1 MTEHS
6 SRSHRRRL
14 ITQVIAPKEQTKELT
29 KELTNW
35 HRKIILFRLAQLC
48 APLLE
53 HFENDLVLFT
63 DSLELRVLNAAQQPP
78 TNTIE
83 LQLAYRHLR
92 KKELLT
98 NAPYAAALCAP
109 WSRIDDHEKYA
120 EWLGVIVLCCCQLHI
135 QGQHDSAISSAL
147 REVRLI
153 ANDAKHASIF
163 KLLPT
168 PTNFHS
174 LAELGEQL
182 EVLRLHYSKPNIEST
197 GLGYLSVAVRNTA
210 HLRKGIVRHR
220 RIKVPEFAV
229 PERITSIPLDPVD
242 DSGLEVEQLQITPET
257 IDSQTSDET
266 MKLEPG
272 KTVRVHN
279 PQQRQQTLAMM
290 AMQGQRFA
298 EQLANRQQSLPS
310 SFEQLTEWD
319 IHHLILYCLEKLKQ
333 NDKIAGWLI
342 LALVTGRDPTWLY
355 ARAKQWKLLRL
366 VKDYPCVQMQHSVP
380 ASQQADILEEVL
392 PEVSGHFYQALPIQ
406 LHDWVAQ
413 FSLSTKPPTTS
424 ECRAWLEDINKQHST
439 RLTLGRIVRF
449 MEHWCLN
456 HGVDRVI
463 IALMRGE
470 AHQSRPA
477 LAYSYLHQDT
487 LVECHYRYVNAAFIM
502 ADQDPELPAPRKTE
516 VYLGSRLHLS
526 RSVLGNLFDI
536 LASPLKQ
543 KRDIW
548 AVHNDYTGYIWAIL
562 AFATGHRD
570 VTAPL
575 GKITDYN
582 PYQRTWWISDKERRH
597 GLAART
603 LIIPPTAAKQVEHY
617 LDHLRQLQI
626 HCRFLAPDLAVR
638 CQQALDGSGNLL
650 FILTDKQDKKV
661 PVDLTPSLLAGL
673 LQARLPWSRNWARH
687 HLRSELVKHSVN
699 PELIDGWMGHEE
711 IGEEVLGRHSFLSM
725 ADCREI
731 ADIIESIFVTH
742 KIKAL
747 IGWTTH

>member
-14 ITQVIAPKEQTKELT
+14 ITQTIAPKELT
-29 KELTNW
+29 KW
-35 HRKIILFRLAQLC
+35 HRQIVFLRLAQLC
-48 APLLE
+48 ASMLA

-63 DSLELRVLNAAQQPP
+63 DALEQHLHNAAQQPP
-78 TNTIE
+78 KNDVE

-153 ANDAKHASIF
+153 ANDAKHAGIF
-163 KLLPT
+163 KQLPM
-168 PTNFHS
+168 PTNVSS

-182 EVLRLHYSKPNIEST
+182 EVLRQHYTQPNIEST
-197 GLGYLSVAVRNTA
+197 GIGYLSVAIRNAA

-220 RIKVPEFAV
+220 RIKVPEFAE
-229 PERITSIPLDPVD
+229 PERITPIPLEPVD
-242 DSGLEVEQLQITPET
+242 DSGLEAEHLQVIPET
-257 IDSQTSDET
+257 PDSQAADER

-272 KTVRVHN
+272 KTLRVHDSR
-279 PQQRQQTLAMM
+279 QRQQTLAMM
-290 AMQGQRFA
+290 AQQGQRFA
-298 EQLANRQQSLPS
+298 EQLASRQQSLPC

-319 IHHLILYCLEKLKQ
+319 IQHLLQYTLEKLEQK
-333 NDKIAGWLI
+333 DVLAGWVL
-342 LALVTGRDPTWLY
+342 LALVTGRDPTWLH
-355 ARAKQWKLLRL
+355 ARAKQLKSLRL
-366 VKDYPCVQMQHSVP
+366 IKHHPCVQLHHHVP
-380 ASQQADILEEVL
+380 ASQQPDMLEGVL
-392 PEVSGHFYQALPIQ
+392 PEVSGHFYRPLPIQ
-406 LHDWVAQ
+406 LHDWVEQ
-413 FSLSTKPPTTS
+413 FSPSIGPPTAS
-424 ECRAWLEDINKQHST
+424 DYRAWLKHINKQHLT

-456 HGVDRVI
+456 HGIDRVI

-470 AHQSRPA
+470 LHQSRPA
-477 LAYSYLHQDT
+477 LSYSHLHQDA
-487 LVECHYRYVNAAFIM
+487 LVECHYRYVNAIFTM
-502 ADQDPELPAPRKTE
+502 ANHDPGLPAQRQTE

-526 RSVLGNLFDI
+526 ESVFGNLFDI

-548 AVHNDYTGYIWAIL
+548 AVHNDYTCYVWAVL

-570 VTAPL
+570 VTAPM
-575 GKITDYN
+575 GQITDYN

-603 LIIPPTAAKQVEHY
+603 VVIPPTATKQVEHY
-617 LDHLRQLQI
+617 LEHLRQLQV
-626 HCRFLAPDLAVR
+626 HCRFLAPELAAR

-650 FILTDKQDKKV
+650 FILTDKQDAKV
-661 PVDLTPSLLAGL
+661 PADLTPSLLEGL
-673 LQARLPWSRNWARH
+673 LQARLPWSRNWTRH
-687 HLRSELVKHSVN
+687 HLRSELIARSVN

-711 IGEEVLGRHSFLSM
+711 IGEEALGRHSFLSM

-742 KIKAL
+742 NIKAL
-747 IGWTTH
+747 TGWTTH

>member
-14 ITQVIAPKEQTKELT
+14 ITQTIAPKKLT
-29 KELTNW
+29 KW
-35 HRKIILFRLAQLC
+35 HRQIVFLRLAQLC

-63 DSLELRVLNAAQQPP
+63 DSLEQRLHNGAQQPP
-78 TNTIE
+78 KVAKE
-83 LQLAYRHLR
+83 LLIAYRHFR
-92 KKELLT
+92 KNELLT
-98 NAPYAAALCAP
+98 FAPYAAALCAP
-109 WSRIDDHEKYA
+109 WPRIDDNEKYA

-153 ANDAKHASIF
+153 ANDAKHAGIF
-163 KLLPT
+163 KQLPV
-168 PTNFHS
+168 PTSCSS

-182 EVLRLHYSKPNIEST
+182 EVLRQHYTQPNIESA
-197 GLGYLSVAVRNTA
+197 GIGYLSVAVRNAA
-210 HLRKGIVRHR
+210 HLRQGIVRHR
-220 RIKVPEFAV
+220 RIKVPEFAE
-229 PERITSIPLDPVD
+229 PERITPIPLEPVD
-242 DSGLEVEQLQITPET
+242 DSGLEVELLQAIPET
-257 IDSQTSDET
+257 PDSQAADEQ

-272 KTVRVHN
+272 KTVRVHDSR
-279 PQQRQQTLAMM
+279 QRQQTLAMM
-290 AMQGQRFA
+290 AQQGQRFA
-298 EQLANRQQSLPS
+298 EQLASRQQSLPC

-319 IHHLILYCLEKLKQ
+319 IQHLLQYTLEKLEQK
-333 NDKIAGWLI
+333 DVLAGWVL
-342 LALVTGRDPTWLY
+342 LALVTGRDPTWLH
-355 ARAKQWKLLRL
+355 ARAKQWKSLRL
-366 VKDYPCVQMQHSVP
+366 IKDWPCVQLHHHVP
-380 ASQQADILEEVL
+380 ASQQPDMLEGIL
-392 PEVSGHFYQALPIQ
+392 PEVSGHFYRSLPIQ
-406 LHDWVAQ
+406 LYDWVKQ
-413 FSLSTKPPTTS
+413 FSPSIGPPTAS
-424 ECRAWLEDINKQHST
+424 ECRAWLKHINKQHLT

-456 HGVDRVI
+456 HGIDRVI
-463 IALMRGE
+463 IALMRAE
-470 AHQSRPA
+470 PHQSRPA
-477 LAYSYLHQDT
+477 LSYSHLHQDA
-487 LVECHYRYVNAAFIM
+487 LVECHYRYVNAIFTM
-502 ADQDPELPAPRKTE
+502 AGQEPGLPAQRQTE
-516 VYLGSRLHLS
+516 LYLGSRLHLS
-526 RSVLGNLFDI
+526 ESVLGNLFDI

-548 AVHNDYTGYIWAIL
+548 AVHNDYTCYVWTVL

-575 GKITDYN
+575 GQITDYN

-603 LIIPPTAAKQVEHY
+603 LVVPPTAAKQIEHY
-617 LDHLRQLQI
+617 LEHLRQLQV
-626 HCRFLAPDLAVR
+626 HCRFLAPELAAR

-650 FILTDKQDKKV
+650 FILTDKQDAKL
-661 PVDLTPSLLAGL
+661 PADLTPSLLEGL

-687 HLRSELVKHSVN
+687 HLRSELTKRSVN

-711 IGEEVLGRHSFLSM
+711 IGEEALGRHSFLSM

-731 ADIIESIFVTH
+731 ADVIESIFVNN

-747 IGWTTH
+747 TGWTTH

>member
-1 MTEHS
+1 MRHNN
-6 SRSHRRRL
+6 RQR
-14 ITQVIAPKEQTKELT
+14 I
-29 KELTNW
+29 
-35 HRKIILFRLAQLC
+35 
-48 APLLE
+48 PL
-53 HFENDLVLFT
+53 N
-63 DSLELRVLNAAQQPP
+63 
-78 TNTIE
+78 I
-83 LQLAYRHLR
+83 QLAYKHLR

-109 WSRIDDHEKYA
+109 WSRIDDHIKYA

-153 ANDAKHASIF
+153 ANDAKHAGIF
-163 KLLPT
+163 KQLPT

-182 EVLRLHYSKPNIEST
+182 EVLRLRYSTPHIESV
-197 GLGYLSVAVRNTA
+197 GIGYLSVAVRNAA
-210 HLRKGIVRHR
+210 HLRQGIVRHR
-220 RIKVPEFAV
+220 RIKVPEFTV
-229 PERITSIPLDPVD
+229 PERITPIPLEPVD
-242 DSGLEVEQLQITPET
+242 DSGLEVEQLHITPET
-257 IDSQTSDET
+257 TDSQSADER

-279 PQQRQQTLAMM
+279 PQQRRQTLAMM
-290 AMQGQRFA
+290 ALQGQRFA
-298 EQLANRQQSLPS
+298 EQLSSRQQSLPC

-319 IHHLILYCLEKLKQ
+319 IRQLIQYCLDKLEQK
-333 NDKIAGWLI
+333 DVLAGWLL
-342 LALVTGRDPTWLY
+342 LALVTGRDPAWLY
-355 ARAKQWKLLRL
+355 ARARQWKLFKLIR
-366 VKDYPCVQMQHSVP
+366 DYPCVLLQHNVP
-380 ASQQADILEEVL
+380 ASQQPEILEELL
-392 PEVSGHFYQALPIQ
+392 PAVSGHFYRPLPVQ

-413 FSLSTKPPTTS
+413 FSLFTKPPTAS
-424 ECRAWLEDINKQHST
+424 ECRAWLKDINKQHST

-456 HGVDRVI
+456 HGIDRAI

-470 AHQSRPA
+470 PHQSRPA
-477 LAYSYLHQDT
+477 LSYSHLHQDS
-487 LVECHYRYVNAAFIM
+487 LVECHYRYMHAIFAT
-502 ADQDPELPAPRKTE
+502 ADQEPGLPDQRKTE
-516 VYLGSRLHLS
+516 VHLGSRLHIPE
-526 RSVLGNLFDI
+526 SVLGNLFEI

-548 AVHNDYTGYIWAIL
+548 AVHNAYTGYVWAVL

-603 LIIPPTAAKQVEHY
+603 LVISPTAAKQVEFY
-617 LDHLRQLQI
+617 LEHLRQLQI
-626 HCRFLAPDLAVR
+626 HCRFLEPELAAR

-650 FILTDKQDKKV
+650 FIFTDKRDKKV
-661 PVDLTPSLLAGL
+661 PYDLTPSLLEGL

-687 HLRSELVKHSVN
+687 HLRSELTTHSVN

-731 ADIIESIFVTH
+731 ADIIESIFVNN

-747 IGWTTH
+747 TGWTTH

>member
-14 ITQVIAPKEQTKELT
+14 ITSTIAPKELT
-29 KELTNW
+29 KW
-35 HRKIILFRLAQLC
+35 HRKIVFLRLDRLC
-48 APLLE
+48 APMLE

-63 DSLELRVLNAAQQPP
+63 DQLEQRLHNAAQQPP
-78 TNTIE
+78 TDTIE
-83 LQLAYRHLR
+83 LQLAYKHLR

-109 WSRIDDHEKYA
+109 WSRIDDHIKYA

-153 ANDAKHASIF
+153 ANDAKHAGIF
-163 KLLPT
+163 KQLPT

-182 EVLRLHYSKPNIEST
+182 EVLRLRYSTPHIESV
-197 GLGYLSVAVRNTA
+197 GIGYLSVAVRNAA
-210 HLRKGIVRHR
+210 HLRQGIVRHR
-220 RIKVPEFAV
+220 RIKVPEFTL
-229 PERITSIPLDPVD
+229 PERITPIPLEPVD
-242 DSGLEVEQLQITPET
+242 DSGLEVEQLHITPET
-257 IDSQTSDET
+257 TDSQSADER

-279 PQQRQQTLAMM
+279 PQQRRQTLAMM
-290 AMQGQRFA
+290 ALQGQRFA
-298 EQLANRQQSLPS
+298 EQLSSRQQSLPC

-319 IHHLILYCLEKLKQ
+319 IRQLIQYCLDKLEQK
-333 NDKIAGWLI
+333 DVLAGWLL
-342 LALVTGRDPTWLY
+342 LALVTGRDPAWLY
-355 ARAKQWKLLRL
+355 ARARQWKLFKLIR
-366 VKDYPCVQMQHSVP
+366 DYPCVLLQHNVP
-380 ASQQADILEEVL
+380 ASQQPEILEELL
-392 PEVSGHFYQALPIQ
+392 PAVSGHFYRPLPVQ

-413 FSLSTKPPTTS
+413 FSLFTKPPTAS
-424 ECRAWLEDINKQHST
+424 ECRAWLKDINKQHST

-456 HGVDRVI
+456 HGIDRAI

-470 AHQSRPA
+470 PHQSRPA
-477 LAYSYLHQDT
+477 LSYSHLHQDS
-487 LVECHYRYVNAAFIM
+487 LVECHYRYMHAIFAT
-502 ADQDPELPAPRKTE
+502 ADQEPGLPDQRKTE
-516 VYLGSRLHLS
+516 VHLGSRLHIPE
-526 RSVLGNLFDI
+526 SVLGNLFEI

-548 AVHNDYTGYIWAIL
+548 AVHNAYTGYVWAVL

-603 LIIPPTAAKQVEHY
+603 LVISPTAAKQVEFY
-617 LDHLRQLQI
+617 LEHLRQLQI
-626 HCRFLAPDLAVR
+626 HCHFLEPELAAR
-638 CQQALDGSGNLL
+638 CQQALDGSGNCYLSSP
-650 FILTDKQDKKV
+650 ISGIKRCLTI
-661 PVDLTPSLLAGL
+661 SLHRCWRACCRLAYPG
-673 LQARLPWSRNWARH
+673 
-687 HLRSELVKHSVN
+687 
-699 PELIDGWMGHEE
+699 PETGPATIY
-711 IGEEVLGRHSFLSM
+711 VQS
-725 ADCREI
+725 
-731 ADIIESIFVTH
+731 
-742 KIKAL
+742 
-747 IGWTTH
+747 